1 MKRTIFCFLLAVA
14 MLVPLADGAFGA
26 PAQGEPIKI
35 GLIADMTSFL
45 SLNGIP
51 QKMAGIL
58 AVEQINGQL
67 DGRPVIFIAEDDASD
82 PAVSLDRARK
92 LVERDKVCAILGP
105 FHGACFQAVAE
116 YLNRIGLPQ
125 IDCYAGP
132 TNEAKLAM
140 KWTWCPNGTTNTPAF
155 STGVYA
161 GKVLGYKTAT
171 AMATDYVA
179 GHTFLAGFAA
189 GLAQGSGGKIIQE
202 QWIPMDT
209 KDIAP
214 YISALKP
221 ADILTPWLA
230 GVTFTAGMRQIREY
244 KVNMPVVCPQAQFM
258 MHPQQRDEV
267 GDDGV
272 GIIASELASWHINRP
287 QNKEYI
293 EAYQKRWN
301 DLPSGASYGAWHSIQ
316 ILLDALRRTGGDTSP
331 KVLAKALDETN
342 YEGALGTMR
351 FGDERV
357 GIANWII
364 LKEIKKGNK
373 YDHEILGQV
382 LVETDLV
389 GGKLVQRLV
398 E

>member
-1 MKRTIFCFLLAVA
+1 MKRIVLCVLVAVA
-14 MLVPLADGAFGA
+14 MLVPWVDGASGA
-26 PAQGEPIKI
+26 PAQKGPIKI

-51 QKMAGIL
+51 QRKAGIL
-58 AVEQINGQL
+58 AVELTPQIA
-67 DGRPVIFIAEDDASD
+67 GRKVEFIAEDDGCD

-92 LVERDKVCAILGP
+92 LIERDKVCAILGP

-116 YLNRIGLPQ
+116 YCNKIGFPQ

-161 GKVLGYKTAT
+161 SKVLGYKTAT

-179 GHTFLAGFAA
+179 GHTFQAGFEA
-189 GLAQGSGGKIIQE
+189 GFGQNGGKVIQD

-214 YISALKP
+214 YISALKK
-221 ADILTPWLA
+221 ADILVPWLA

-244 KVNMPVVCPQAQFM
+244 KVAMPVICPQAQFM

-287 QNKEYI
+287 QNKQYM

-301 DLPSGASYGAWHSIQ
+301 EVPSGASYGAWHSIQ
-316 ILLDALRRTGGDTSP
+316 ILLAALRKTGGDTSP

-342 YEGALGTMR
+342 YEGTLGTMR
-351 FGDERV
+351 FGPERV
-357 GIANWII
+357 GIANWVI
-364 LKEIKKGNK
+364 LKEIKTGNK
-373 YDHEILGQV
+373 YDHQILGQV
-382 LVETDLV
+382 LVKSELV
-389 GGKLVQRLV
+389 NGKLVQRLV
-398 E
+398 K

>member
-1 MKRTIFCFLLAVA
+1 MKRIVLCVFVAVA
-14 MLVPLADGAFGA
+14 MLVPWVDGASGA
-26 PAQGEPIKI
+26 PAQKEPIKI

-51 QKMAGIL
+51 QRKAGIL
-58 AVEQINGQL
+58 AVELTPQIA
-67 DGRPVIFIAEDDASD
+67 GRKVEFIAEDDGCD

-92 LVERDKVCAILGP
+92 LIERDKVCAILGP

-116 YLNRIGLPQ
+116 HCNKIGFPQ

-161 GKVLGYKTAT
+161 SKVLGYKIAT

-179 GHTFLAGFAA
+179 GHTFQAGFAA
-189 GLAQGSGGKIIQE
+189 GFGQQGGKVIQD

-214 YISALKP
+214 YISALKK
-221 ADILTPWLA
+221 ADILVPWLA

-244 KVNMPVVCPQAQFM
+244 KIAMPVICPQAQFM
-258 MHPQQRDEV
+258 MHVAQRDEV

-287 QNKEYI
+287 QNKQYM

-301 DLPSGASYGAWHSIQ
+301 EVPSGASYGAWHSIQ
-316 ILLDALRRTGGDTSP
+316 ILLAALRKTGGDTSP

-342 YEGALGTMR
+342 YEGTLGTMR
-351 FGDERV
+351 FGAERV

-364 LKEIKKGNK
+364 LKEIKTGNK
-373 YDHEILGQV
+373 YDHQILGQV
-382 LVETDLV
+382 LVKSELV
-389 GGKLVQRLV
+389 DGKLVQTLV
-398 E
+398 K

>member
-1 MKRTIFCFLLAVA
+1 MKRIVLCVLVAVA
-14 MLVPLADGAFGA
+14 MLVPWVDGAS
-26 PAQGEPIKI
+26 AQKDPIKI

-51 QKMAGIL
+51 QRKAGIL
-58 AVEQINGQL
+58 AVEQINFQL
-67 DGRPVIFIAEDDASD
+67 AGRKVEFIAEDDGCD

-92 LVERDKVCAILGP
+92 LIERDKVCAILGP
-105 FHGACFQAVAE
+105 FHGACFQAVADHC
-116 YLNRIGLPQ
+116 NKIGFPQ

-132 TNEAKLAM
+132 SNEAKLAM

-161 GKVLGYKTAT
+161 SKVLGYKTAT
-171 AMATDYVA
+171 AMATDYIA
-179 GHTFLAGFAA
+179 GHTFLAGFKA
-189 GLAQGSGGKIIQE
+189 GFSQGGGTIIQE
-202 QWIPMDT
+202 QFIPMDT

-214 YISALKP
+214 YISALKK

-244 KVNMPVVCPQAQFM
+244 KVGMPVICPQAQFM
-258 MHPQQRDEV
+258 MHPQQRDQV

-272 GIIASELASWHINRP
+272 GIIASELTSWHINRP
-287 QNKEYI
+287 QNKQYM

-301 DLPSGASYGAWHSIQ
+301 EVPSGASYGAWHSIQ
-316 ILLDALRRTGGDTSP
+316 ILLAALRKTGGDTSP

-342 YEGALGTMR
+342 YEGTLGTMR
-351 FGDERV
+351 FGAERV

-364 LKEIKKGNK
+364 LKEIKAGDK
-373 YDHEILGQV
+373 YDHQILGQV
-382 LVETDLV
+382 LVKSDV
-389 GGKLVQRLV
+389 VDGKLVQSLV
-398 E
+398 K

>member
-1 MKRTIFCFLLAVA
+1 MKRIVLCILVAVA
-14 MLVPLADGAFGA
+14 VSVPWVEGASGA
-26 PAQGEPIKI
+26 PAQKDPIRI

-51 QKMAGIL
+51 QRKAGIL
-58 AVEQINGQL
+58 AVELTPQIA
-67 DGRPVIFIAEDDASD
+67 GRKVEFIAEDDGCD

-92 LVERDKVCAILGP
+92 LIERDKVCAILGP

-116 YLNRIGLPQ
+116 HCNKIGFPQ

-132 TNEAKLAM
+132 TNEAKLSM

-161 GKVLGYKTAT
+161 SKVLGYKTAT
-171 AMATDYVA
+171 AMGTDYVA
-179 GHTFLAGFAA
+179 GHTFQAGFAA
-189 GLAQGSGGKIIQE
+189 GFGQHGGKVIQD

-214 YISALKP
+214 YISALKK
-221 ADILTPWLA
+221 ADILVPWLA

-244 KVNMPVVCPQAQFM
+244 KVAMPVICPQAQFM
-258 MHPQQRDEV
+258 MHPAQRDEV

-287 QNKEYI
+287 QNKQYM

-301 DLPSGASYGAWHSIQ
+301 EIPSGASYGAWHSIQ
-316 ILLDALRRTGGDTSP
+316 ILLAALKKTGGDTSP
-331 KVLAKALDETN
+331 KVLARALDETN
-342 YEGALGTMR
+342 YEGTLGTMR
-351 FGDERV
+351 FGVERV
-357 GIANWII
+357 GIANWVI
-364 LKEIKKGNK
+364 LKEIKTGNK
-373 YDHEILGQV
+373 YDHQILGQV
-382 LVETDLV
+382 LVKSELV
-389 GGKLVQRLV
+389 DGKLVQTLV
-398 E
+398 K